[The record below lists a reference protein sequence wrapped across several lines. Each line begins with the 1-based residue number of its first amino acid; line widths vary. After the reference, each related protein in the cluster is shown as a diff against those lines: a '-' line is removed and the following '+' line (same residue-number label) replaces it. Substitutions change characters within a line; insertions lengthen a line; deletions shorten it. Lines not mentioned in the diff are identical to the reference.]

1 MKITG
6 ENEINMYKELKE
18 QIDRW
23 QIEKRD
29 AQRSEEN
36 TSSLKVLQIYD
47 RTSKDIKMYR
57 REQEQLLTCQDI
69 RMYIRVD

>member
-29 AQRSEEN
+29 AHC
-36 TSSLKVLQIYD
+36 TTI
-47 RTSKDIKMYR
+47 R
-57 REQEQLLTCQDI
+57 RKYIGLEGTADI
-69 RMYIRVD
+69 RQNKQRY